1 VNAKEESM
9 TRFGSLVL
17 CVTLGVGLFACG
29 NGSTPADSP
38 DSSPPTPKDPLELVP
53 LDNTVSNWLVDQSSS
68 KTPGARA
75 MTAATLKEAVGL
87 IDGGAE
93 PFYLAPFAPKL
104 FLWQNY
110 INTTLPKA
118 PDGAHVSLRILQ
130 MPSKDQ
136 AQQLYTALLQQSDYA
151 RKAGTSDDWQATS
164 PPMGAE
170 SRIQDTTSQ
179 WWINFHDDV
188 FYVEV
193 LLDPS
198 TGPAPEYT
206 PGDTDLKQE
215 TIRFAQV
222 VADSI

>member
-1 VNAKEESM
+1 
-9 TRFGSLVL
+9 
-17 CVTLGVGLFACG
+17 
-29 NGSTPADSP
+29 
-38 DSSPPTPKDPLELVP
+38 LVP
-53 LDNTVSNWLVDQSSS
+53 LDNTVSGWLVDQSSS

-75 MTAATLKEAVGL
+75 MTAATLKEAIGL

-93 PFYLAPFAPKL
+93 PFYLAPFAPKM

-110 INTTLPKA
+110 VSTAVPKA

-151 RKAGTSDDWQATS
+151 RKAGTSDDWQPTS
-164 PPMGAE
+164 PPMGTE

-198 TGPAPEYT
+198 TGPAPDYT

-215 TIRFAQV
+215 TIRFAKV